1 MQIRFLA
8 YADDIALLCSTPE
21 ALQKMF
27 LLEAISSSIGMK
39 LNYGKGKTECFSVN
53 GAPFVLKNGLGAQIP
68 QISRYKYLG
77 SYVHFVTQTPKLIAS
92 NRTISRFLK
101 SYVIGY
107 QSRVRIFQSVTVT
120 LGSCF
125 P

>member
-27 LLEAISSSIGMK
+27 LRLEAISSSIGMR
-39 LNYGKGKTECFSVN
+39 LNYGKGKTEYFSVN
-53 GAPFVLKNGLGAQIP
+53 GVPFVLKNGLGAQIP

-77 SYVHFVTQTPKLIAS
+77 SYVAHADFAAVKAKAWVLLRNFKYVWTAP
-92 NRTISRFLK
+92 ISHDAKRNL
-101 SYVIGY
+101 
-107 QSRVRIFQSVTVT
+107 FQAN
-120 LGSCF
+120 
-125 P
+125 